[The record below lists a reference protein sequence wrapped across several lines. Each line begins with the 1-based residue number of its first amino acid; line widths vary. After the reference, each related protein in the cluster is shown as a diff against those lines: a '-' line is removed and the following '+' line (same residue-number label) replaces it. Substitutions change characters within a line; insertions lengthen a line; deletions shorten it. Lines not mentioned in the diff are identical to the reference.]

1 MISVSLSSRMG
12 APFAGLKPRRI
23 CRPAS
28 SGIRG
33 RTSESREKR
42 PRSTKV
48 RMAETVMIL
57 LDEATQVKEEAV
69 KGVLLDGIAVR
80 PAAPS

>member
-1 MISVSLSSRMG
+1 VISASLSSRMG
-12 APFAGLKPRRI
+12 APFVGLKPRRI

-42 PRSTKV
+42 PRSTRV
-48 RMAETVMIL
+48 RIAGMVMIL

-69 KGVLLDGIAVR
+69 KGGLLD
-80 PAAPS
+80 